1 MDSVATSECPV
12 RLSSVVLS
20 WNSAR
25 HIEACVRS
33 LVDESDGHSDE
44 IWVVDNG
51 STDGTVEILARLA
64 DEHSGVL
71 RVIYLDRNLGT
82 TVSRNLAL
90 KQVRGSYVAIID
102 SDVIVPRGTIA
113 PLVARLSSEPS
124 CGVLAP
130 RLLYPNGQLQMS
142 TDVFPTVARKL
153 RRLFTLKAMER
164 RLDAAGMPQQRTTVD
179 YAISAFWVMRREV
192 LEAVGLLDERI
203 FYSPED
209 ADYCLRVWSA
219 GYTVMYD
226 PSVHAIHYAQEI
238 SRGFRPSRAALSH
251 AAGLMYFFR
260 KHRYVVSRRRLYRR
274 FEELRAGQT
283 T

>member
-1 MDSVATSECPV
+1 MDSVATPPFPV

-20 WNSAR
+20 WNSER

-33 LVDESDGHSDE
+33 LLDESEGHSDE

-51 STDGTVEILARLA
+51 STDGTVKILKRLA
-64 DEHSGVL
+64 DEHREVL

-113 PLVARLSSEPS
+113 PLIARLAGDLS

-130 RLLYPNGQLQMS
+130 RLLYANGQLQMS
-142 TDVFPTVARKL
+142 TDVFPTAARKL
-153 RRLFTLKAMER
+153 SRLFMLKAMER
-164 RLDAAGMPQQRTTVD
+164 RMDAAEWPQHRRTVD
-179 YAISAFWVMRREV
+179 YAISAFWLMRRDV
-192 LEAVGLLDERI
+192 LEAVGLLDEHI

-226 PSVHAIHYAQEI
+226 PSVYAIHCAQEI

-251 AAGLMYFFR
+251 IAGLIYFFR
-260 KHRYVVSRRRLYRR
+260 KHRYVMSRRRLYRR
-274 FEELRAGQT
+274 FEELRATQT